1 MEPVSRRIFFKQAG
15 AASALAAVAVAASGV
30 VAGPLGLTSAGAS
43 TAKGSGSDAELTPNE
58 HLRGNEDL
66 VAHVKNSRSGEIS
79 LFIGHKEVTIHDRK
93 VAASLLRAAR

>member
-1 MEPVSRRIFFKQAG
+1 MEPVSRRIFFKQA
-15 AASALAAVAVAASGV
+15 SAVAAVAVVAGGV
-30 VAGPLGLTSAGAS
+30 AAGPLGLVTAGAS
-43 TAKGSGSDAELTPNE
+43 TPKSSAKSIDAELTPSE

-93 VAASLLRAAR
+93 VAARLIRATR

>member
-30 VAGPLGLTSAGAS
+30 AAGPLGIATAGAS
-43 TAKGSGSDAELTPNE
+43 TAKSNDSELTPSE

-66 VAHVKNSRSGEIS
+66 VAHIKNSRSGEIS

-93 VAASLLRAAR
+93 VAARLIRATR

>member
-15 AASALAAVAVAASGV
+15 AVAAVAVVAGGV
-30 VAGPLGLTSAGAS
+30 AAGPLGLATAGAS
-43 TAKGSGSDAELTPNE
+43 TALKPAKSNDSELTPSE

-93 VAASLLRAAR
+93 VAARLIRATR